1 MTKRADRADRF
12 VSDADAFTLHRAPGK
27 PPIPGIP
34 RQTIQPDADS
44 PRRSLGLGTVRR
56 ARHVNQ
62 AAVAQRMGVAQPT
75 VSEIERGADPKLST
89 IIGYLLA
96 LDASKVTI
104 VANFDD
110 GEIALPVD
118 IALEA

>member
-1 MTKRADRADRF
+1 M
-12 VSDADAFTLHRAPGK
+12 
-27 PPIPGIP
+27 
-34 RQTIQPDADS
+34 
-44 PRRSLGLGTVRR
+44 GLGTVRR

-62 AAVAQRMGVAQPT
+62 ADVAQRMGVAQPT

-89 IIGYLLA
+89 IVGYLLA
-96 LDASKVTI
+96 LDTSKITI
-104 VANFDD
+104 VADFDD